1 MNKPNW
7 SPDQNMIAYLDKRG
21 LLWLLSIPKKVSYL
35 LDIGLR
41 DVTETQWAADNHY
54 LAIRAEDRI
63 FVFQVPCEKPEK

>member
-41 DVTETQWAADNHY
+41 DVAETQWAADNHY